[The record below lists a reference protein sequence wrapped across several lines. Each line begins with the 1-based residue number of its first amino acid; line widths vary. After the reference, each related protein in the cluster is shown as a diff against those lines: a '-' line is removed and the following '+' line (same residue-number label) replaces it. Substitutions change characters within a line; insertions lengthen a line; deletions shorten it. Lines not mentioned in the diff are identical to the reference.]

1 MHPTENKNSIRGK
14 TSYYLTLQQR
24 TATLSFRNTGLYAF
38 QFSSI
43 CLQEVKQEELKFKY
57 PANLFRPVLFFFFV
71 FFVTSQNNMN
81 LMDTSILAHLESIR
95 QHINKTLLKQ

>member
-14 TSYYLTLQQR
+14 TSYLTLQQR

-38 QFSSI
+38 QFSSL

-57 PANLFRPVLFFFFV
+57 PANLFRPVV
-71 FFVTSQNNMN
+71 FFCFFCYFTKQHEF
-81 LMDTSILAHLESIR
+81 DGYQYPSIFRKYLAAH
-95 QHINKTLLKQ
+95 Q

>member
-38 QFSSI
+38 QFSSL

-57 PANLFRPVLFFFFV
+57 PANLFRPVFFFCF

-81 LMDTSILAHLESIR
+81 LMDTSILAYLESIW